1 MIDEIEISLV
11 WITRLKY
18 EKKKVDAND
27 WSMVRDGYT
36 YTTLFDSH
44 RQHHEWAFGVNAMVT
59 PWEPRTCPF
68 KARRVNLEGNVQ
80 LRAVPKYTYI
90 IYSSNTMLPS
100 EFSLRNRPTLFYLFI
115 YLECIR
121 SCNLLIN
128 NIKDLS
134 QCYHLL
140 S

>member
-18 EKKKVDAND
+18 EKKKGRCQWLIHGERWLHV
-27 WSMVRDGYT
+27 
-36 YTTLFDSH
+36 TLFNSH

-134 QCYHLL
+134 QCCHLL